1 MPKFTRATRTQNI
14 RVHDIFRNQ
23 AFLFVDGEATDF
35 NDGWTDERIA
45 EMVGCPVSSVRAA
58 RTEDFGLKHPRY
70 GKPFIERRASR
81 IDVVE
86 KRVDELEDTIAYLA
100 SQAGIKLRAA

>member
-14 RVHDIFRNQ
+14 RVHDILRTQ
-23 AFLFVDGEATDF
+23 ALLFVDGKAVDF
-35 NDGWTDERIA
+35 NDGWTDERITD
-45 EMVGCPVSSVRAA
+45 MVGCPVSSVRAA

-81 IDVVE
+81 LGVVE
-86 KRVDELEDTIAYLA
+86 KRGDEVEDTIAYLA